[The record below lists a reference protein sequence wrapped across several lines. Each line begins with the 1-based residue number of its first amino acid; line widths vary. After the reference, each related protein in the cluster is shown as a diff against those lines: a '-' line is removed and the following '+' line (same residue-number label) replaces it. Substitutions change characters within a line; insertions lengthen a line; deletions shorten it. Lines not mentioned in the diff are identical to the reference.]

1 MLSDLKALLKRA
13 IYKWV
18 NIVTT
23 FPGITLILSF
33 VLTVVLGFHA
43 GRHLGVITDTGV
55 MLSERLDYIKVHRHF
70 KREFPHSYDQVVIL
84 IEGITPDIAVD
95 ARDRLASA
103 LRAKR
108 RLFRWVYLPGD
119 DKFFRE
125 NGLLF
130 LDTKDLERLSDNL
143 AKAQPILSRL
153 VEETNLTG
161 LFSTLTLALNEKKK
175 GTEIPIENVLREL
188 NHSFS
193 ELNHGR
199 FYEMSWMS
207 LMSEGVGSL
216 PKRQII
222 ICQPSISYETILPG
236 KSAIST
242 IRDMARKLN
251 LTPQRGVRIL
261 LTGDI
266 PMQYDELKSVTRG
279 AKMAG
284 ILSMVMVSVVLLTG
298 LGSFRLVLATLSP
311 LVAGLVWT
319 AWFASITIGHLN
331 MISVAFAVLFIGLGV
346 DYAIHL
352 SLRYRELIKQGN
364 QSQNALLMACQD
376 VGPSLVLC
384 ALTTSVGF
392 YSFMPTDFSGVAE
405 LGLISGTGMFIA
417 LFANLTLLPAVVTL
431 FPLSAS
437 HKRIYYVTSE
447 SHHLLLRIVGIPYK
461 HGRFIRIFTVIS
473 TFLCLFLLPR
483 VHFDSNPI
491 HLRDPDA
498 ESIIAFKK
506 LLEEPHG
513 SPWSIEDLV
522 GNRQEAVKKK
532 AAFEALDQVRHVLWI
547 GSFIPRDQDEK
558 LGIIDDMEMLLGP
571 ILYEDVK
578 IKRDEWKK
586 EFESLLRFKEA
597 LIDSMDLFN
606 KREEKRLVYSL
617 VRNINYF
624 TGPLKEKDND
634 LVKLEI
640 SRLREMLLASF
651 PSRIRYLRDSLK
663 AEGIT
668 EDALPKS
675 LRSQWIGKEGSFR
688 LQVVPK
694 KNPEND
700 RELMSLVDAARS
712 VDKNVT
718 GYPVL
723 VIEGGRAV
731 VRAFK
736 QAFCYSLLAI
746 LFFLLILMPRWTDA
760 VIILYSLFLAGL
772 LSAAFMVFFNIPLN
786 FANIIALPLIMGI
799 GVDNGIHIVHRHRRA
814 IERPSSLLQTST
826 ARGIFFSTLTT
837 ICSFGNLA
845 VSPHVGMASMGKLL
859 TIGITMAL
867 LTSMFMIPAFLLV
880 KRKKPDSSCLK

>member
-1 MLSDLKALLKRA
+1 MLRDLKALLKKV

-18 NIVTT
+18 NLVTAC
-23 FPGITLILSF
+23 PRITLLISF
-33 VLTVVLGFHA
+33 LLTVLLGFHA
-43 GRHLGVITDTGV
+43 SKHLGVITDTAV
-55 MLSERLDYIKVHRHF
+55 MLSERLEYLKVHRHF
-70 KREFPHSYDQVVIL
+70 KREFPHSYNQIVIL
-84 IEGITPDIAVD
+84 IEGITPDISVD

-103 LRAKR
+103 LRAKK
-108 RLFRWVYLPGD
+108 RLFKWVYLPGD

-153 VEETNLTG
+153 LEETNLTG
-161 LFSTLTLALNEKKK
+161 LFSTLILALNEKKK

-207 LMSEGVGSL
+207 LMSEGVGNL

-222 ICQPSISYETILPG
+222 ICQPSVNYKTILPG

-242 IRDMARKLN
+242 IRDMARELN
-251 LTPQRGVRIL
+251 LTPSRGVRIL

-266 PMQYDELKSVTRG
+266 PMQYDELKSVTKG

-284 ILSMVMVSVVLLTG
+284 ILSLVMVSAVLLTG

-364 QSQNALLMACQD
+364 ESKDALLMACQD

-417 LFANLTLLPAVVTL
+417 LFANLTILPAVVAI
-431 FPLSAS
+431 FPLSAR

-447 SHHLLLRIVGIPYK
+447 SHHLLLRIVGIPYR
-461 HGRFIRIFTVIS
+461 HGSFIRVFTIIS
-473 TFLCLFLLPR
+473 TFFCLFLLPR

-513 SPWSIEDLV
+513 SPWSVEALV
-522 GNRQEAVKKK
+522 KTRKEAVKKK
-532 AAFEALDQVRHVLWI
+532 AAFESLPLVKHVLWI
-547 GSFIPRDQDEK
+547 GSFIPKDQDEK
-558 LGIIDDMEMLLGP
+558 LGIIEDLEMLLGP

-578 IKRDEWKK
+578 IKRGEWKK
-586 EFESLLRFKEA
+586 EFDSLIKFKDA
-597 LIDSMDLFN
+597 LYKSKDLFN
-606 KREEKRLVYSL
+606 KKEEKELVSSL
-617 VRNINYF
+617 IQNINYF
-624 TGPLKEKDND
+624 IGPLKEKDEKF
-634 LVKLEI
+634 VKPEI
-640 SRLREMLLASF
+640 SRLRDTLLGSF
-651 PSRIRYLRDSLK
+651 PSRIRYLKDSLK
-663 AEGIT
+663 AGEIKEEG
-668 EDALPKS
+668 LPQN
-675 LRSQWIGKEGSFR
+675 LRSQWIGKDGSYR

-700 RELMSLVDAARS
+700 QELMAFVDATRKI
-712 VDKNVT
+712 DKKVT

-731 VRAFK
+731 VKAFK
-736 QAFCYSLLAI
+736 QAFLYSLFAI
-746 LFFLLILMPRWTDA
+746 LFLLLILMPRWTDA

-772 LSAAFMVFFNIPLN
+772 FSAAFMVFFHIPLN

-814 IERPSSLLQTST
+814 LESPSSLLQTST

-880 KRKKPDSSCLK
+880 KRKD